1 MKKIDKSFLAIILIY
16 IILYSFN
23 MGGRWDLGDQ
33 IFIGYKC
40 INTNIPLY
48 SGTLLGK
55 PMYNTS
61 PYFPGVAFL
70 SYPLKYL
77 TNNLFFIEI
86 TNQLLKILGYNK
98 LDGIYENFSNHSNQV
113 SIIFPEVKNILKLE
127 FDCNIYSNHIFVS
140 TIQYFQIIN
149 YNDCFTPL
157 HI

>member
-1 MKKIDKSFLAIILIY
+1 MKKIDKIFLSIILIY

-23 MGGRWDLGDQ
+23 MGGRWDLGEQ

-77 TNNLFFIEI
+77 TNNLLFIENI
-86 TNQLLKILGYNK
+86 MLI
-98 LDGIYENFSNHSNQV
+98 FSKVFLFLNL
-113 SIIFPEVKNILKLE
+113 ILE
-127 FDCNIYSNHIFVS
+127 FMMQLIKVLEFLLVKLLDYYIPMIF
-140 TIQYFQIIN
+140 FMIIM
-149 YNDCFTPL
+149 
-157 HI
+157 